1 METETR
7 TVIIYDNLCSLCTA
21 FARCA
26 CMLSRGRLR
35 PVGHYSQ
42 EGEGAYR
49 DALGADALKMFWIV
63 SGGTAFGGRA
73 ALRPLLSEIA
83 RGAYR
88 APRNRDVVEPPDSG
102 CGKSGCSGPKKAIAR
117 SASLILNSKKIAF
130 GSQND

>member
-1 METETR
+1 METEPR

-26 CMLSRGRLR
+26 CVLSRGRLR

-63 SGGTAFGGRA
+63 GGGMAFGGRA
-73 ALRPLLSEIA
+73 ALRPLLAEIA
-83 RGAYR
+83 RGAYS
-88 APRNRDVVEPPDSG
+88 APRRRDAVAPQDSG
-102 CGKSGCSGPKKAIAR
+102 CGRSGCRGPKRAIAR
-117 SASLILNSKKIAF
+117 SASLILNSKRIRV
-130 GSQND
+130 QIPE

>member
-1 METETR
+1 METEPR

-26 CMLSRGRLR
+26 CVMSRGRLR

-49 DALGADALKMFWIV
+49 DALGSDALKMFWIV
-63 SGGTAFGGRA
+63 SGGMAFGGRA

-88 APRNRDVVEPPDSG
+88 APRNRDAVAPPDSG
-102 CGKSGCSGPKKAIAR
+102 CGKSDCSGPKRAIAR
-117 SASLILNSKKIAF
+117 SASLILNSRRIRM
-130 GSQND
+130 QNPE

>member
-1 METETR
+1 MDAEPR

-26 CMLSRGRLR
+26 CRLSRGRLR

-42 EGEGAYR
+42 EGERTYR
-49 DALGADALKMFWIV
+49 GALGADALKMFWIV
-63 SGGTAFGGRA
+63 SGGMAFGGRA

-88 APRNRDVVEPPDSG
+88 APRNRDAVAPQDSG
-102 CGKSGCSGPKKAIAR
+102 CGRSGCSGPKKAIAR
-117 SASLILNSKKIAF
+117 SASLILNSKKIRV
-130 GSQND
+130 QIPK

>member
-1 METETR
+1 METEPR

-42 EGEGAYR
+42 EGEKTYR

-63 SGGTAFGGRA
+63 RGGMAFGGRA

-83 RGAYR
+83 RGTYR
-88 APRNRDVVEPPDSG
+88 APHSSDTVAPPDSG
-102 CGKSGCSGPKKAIAR
+102 CSKSGCSTPKKAIAR
-117 SASLILNSKKIAF
+117 SASLILNSKKVRVQIP
-130 GSQND
+130 G